1 MTRTLQKLLWFR
13 TSDIF
18 ITKNKDSKQNLTT
31 YITRNVQQE
40 KLEKQK
46 KITVAKFLVWEKKD
60 IVGAKTFETRGE
72 LNLNLHVL
80 ARRSRDKKQK
90 QLQMHERERERERER
105 ENKNDERI
113 GGKERSKRGGG
124 ARCTK
129 QTHCKTLV
137 RSITIYTPDTSTYYL
152 KHVVYTLYNTVYIF
166 PLKYYTIYILLS
178 SNLFEEKNKNKIIFV
193 NHCCFIFFQFNLA
206 LIGYT
211 FVTVGKLP
219 PQN

>member
-1 MTRTLQKLLWFR
+1 MQNSNQLNQMTRTLQKLLWFR

-80 ARRSRDKKQK
+80 ARRSRDKKQQ
-90 QLQMHERERERERER
+90 QLQMHERERERERGER
-105 ENKNDERI
+105 EQKRRKDWWKRTQQT
-113 GGKERSKRGGG
+113 RGGRTLHETNALQNTRPLHHNIY
-124 ARCTK
+124 AR
-129 QTHCKTLV
+129 
-137 RSITIYTPDTSTYYL
+137 YL
-152 KHVVYTLYNTVYIF
+152 YVLPKACS
-166 PLKYYTIYILLS
+166 IYI
-178 SNLFEEKNKNKIIFV
+178 V
-193 NHCCFIFFQFNLA
+193 
-206 LIGYT
+206 
-211 FVTVGKLP
+211 
-219 PQN
+219 